1 MKKTKT
7 IQQRNTD
14 PIKYSL
20 SSKKL
25 EQIRSGGGLE
35 RQTTSKQSKDVVIE
49 KDGVK
54 ITEKVVQEKFEETA
68 VLRKKKNYVM
78 YESKL
83 GTEKNREILKIEA
96 PKQKTKIIK
105 IRPRKEEK
113 IITQKKR
120 KEYLDNYQYLETK
133 MLRKPKKKNISR
145 TY

>member
-7 IQQRNTD
+7 IQQRNTE

-35 RQTTSKQSKDVVIE
+35 RQTTSKQSKDIVIE
-49 KDGVK
+49 KGGVK

-68 VLRKKKNYVM
+68 VLRKKRNYVM

-83 GTEKNREILKIEA
+83 GTEKNREILKIKD

-105 IRPRKEEK
+105 IRQRKKEK
-113 IITQKKR
+113 NVKK
-120 KEYLDNYQYLETK
+120 T
-133 MLRKPKKKNISR
+133 KKKNISR
-145 TY
+145 AY